1 MYLRLL
7 LERKIALLVQIL
19 VAPIYALIKSVEDY
33 EIWAVDKNSI
43 TLTFSKMLFS
53 ILDSINFK

>member
-19 VAPIYALIKSVEDY
+19 VAPIYALIKSVEDNQ
-33 EIWAVDKNSI
+33 I
-43 TLTFSKMLFS
+43 FSMKFGLL
-53 ILDSINFK
+53 IKIVLH